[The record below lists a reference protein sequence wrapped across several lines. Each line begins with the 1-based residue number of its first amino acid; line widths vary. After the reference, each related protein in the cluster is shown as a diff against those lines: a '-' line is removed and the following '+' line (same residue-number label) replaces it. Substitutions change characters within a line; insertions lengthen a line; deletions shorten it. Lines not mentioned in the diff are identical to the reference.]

1 MNDFDLTGILYWFP
15 AFLISTTFHEAAHAW
30 AAMLGGDLTAYRGGQ
45 VTLNPIPHIRRE
57 PLGMLVI
64 PLLTSL
70 TSGWAMGWAS
80 APYDPAWAE
89 QHPRRAAW
97 MAAAG
102 PGANFALALVAFVLL
117 KVGLGMGA
125 FGIPERVGLSHLVDA
140 AGGGALGVA
149 ATALSVVLSLN
160 LLLGVFNLLP
170 LPPLDGASAIGLVLP
185 PVARMLRGAGGMLA
199 FAGLFVAWK
208 VFPALVP
215 RVLDVLLTV
224 LHPSVSY
231 GR

>member
-1 MNDFDLTGILYWFP
+1 MNLTGLFYWFP

-45 VTLNPIPHIRRE
+45 VSLNPIPHIRRE
-57 PLGMLVI
+57 PVGMLII
-64 PLLTSL
+64 PLITSF

-80 APYDPAWAE
+80 APYNPAWAE
-89 QHPRRAAW
+89 AHPRRAAW

-102 PGANFALALVAFVLL
+102 PGANLLLALFAFVLL
-117 KVGLGMGA
+117 KVGLAMGA
-125 FGIPERVGLSHLVDA
+125 FGIPESVGLSRLVA
-140 AGGGALGVA
+140 APDGAWSVA
-149 ATALSVVLSLN
+149 ATALSVLLSLN
-160 LLLGVFNLLP
+160 LLLAVFNMLP

-185 PVARMLRGAGGMLA
+185 PVARMLRGAGGLLA
-199 FAGLFVAWK
+199 LGGLFVALK
-208 VFPALVP
+208 VFPMMVP
-215 RVLDVLLTV
+215 RVLDVLLSL

>member
-1 MNDFDLTGILYWFP
+1 MNLTGILYWFP

-45 VTLNPIPHIRRE
+45 VSLNPIAHIRRE
-57 PLGMLVI
+57 PVGMLIV
-64 PLLTSL
+64 PLITSL

-89 QHPRRAAW
+89 AHPRRAAW

-102 PGANFALALVAFVLL
+102 PGANLLLALVAFALL
-117 KVGLGMGA
+117 KVGLATSA
-125 FGIPERVGLSHLVDA
+125 FGIPETVGLSRLVA
-140 AGGGALGVA
+140 APDGAWGVA
-149 ATALSVVLSLN
+149 ATALSVMLSLN
-160 LLLGVFNLLP
+160 LLLAVFNLIP
-170 LPPLDGASAIGLVLP
+170 LPPLDGATAIGLVLP
-185 PVARMLRGAGGMLA
+185 PVARLLRGASGMLA
-199 FAGLFVAWK
+199 IAGLFVAWN
-208 VFPALVP
+208 VFPRLVP
-215 RVLDVLLTV
+215 RVLDVLLAV